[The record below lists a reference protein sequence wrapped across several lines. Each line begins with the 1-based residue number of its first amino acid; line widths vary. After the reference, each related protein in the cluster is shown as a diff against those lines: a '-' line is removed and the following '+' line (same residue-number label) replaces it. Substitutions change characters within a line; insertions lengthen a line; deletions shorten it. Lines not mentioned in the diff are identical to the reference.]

1 MSNPLYGQFGG
12 QQTNPMQQLVA
23 DARKLRQ
30 TMQNPRAEV
39 ERLLQTGQMSQQKF
53 NELSQIA
60 QQIVGSGAF
69 KLCLSQSGMALT

>member
-1 MSNPLYGQFGG
+1 MANPLFDQFGG
-12 QQTNPMQQLVA
+12 HQTNPMQQLVA

-39 ERLLQTGQMSQQKF
+39 ERLLQTGQMSQSDF
-53 NELSQIA
+53 NKYSQIA

-69 KLCLSQSGMALT
+69 K

>member
-1 MSNPLYGQFGG
+1 MPNPLFSQFGG
-12 QQTNPMQQLVA
+12 QQVNPMQQLVS
-23 DARKLRQ
+23 DARKLKQ

-39 ERLLQTGQMSQQKF
+39 ERLLQTGAMSQQKF

-69 KLCLSQSGMALT
+69 N

>member
-12 QQTNPMQQLVA
+12 QQTNPIQQLVA

-39 ERLLQTGQMSQQKF
+39 ERLLQTGAMSQQDF
-53 NELSQIA
+53 NRYSQVA

-69 KLCLSQSGMALT
+69 K

>member
-1 MSNPLYGQFGG
+1 MANPLYNALNG
-12 QQTNPMQQLVA
+12 QQTNPMQNLVN
-23 DARKLRQ
+23 DARRLRQ

-60 QQIVGSGAF
+60 QQIVGSGVF
-69 KLCLSQSGMALT
+69 R

>member
-1 MSNPLYGQFGG
+1 MATNPLFNALNGG

-23 DARKLRQ
+23 DARKLKQ

-39 ERLLQTGQMSQQKF
+39 ERLLQTGQMSQDQF
-53 NELSQIA
+53 NQFSQIA

-69 KLCLSQSGMALT
+69 K

>member
-1 MSNPLYGQFGG
+1 MANNLYQALNG
-12 QQTNPMQQLVA
+12 QQANPMQQLVA

-39 ERLLQTGQMSQQKF
+39 ERLLQTGQMSQAQF
-53 NELSQIA
+53 NQFSQIA

-69 KLCLSQSGMALT
+69 K